1 MQCGTQFLYEKDEP
15 ETEREQ
21 KNMETAA
28 TIWQLQDKPS
38 MHCTLHKVGLLPVD
52 FIVELSMI

>member
-1 MQCGTQFLYEKDEP
+1 MQCGTQFLSEKEEP

-28 TIWQLQDKPS
+28 TI
-38 MHCTLHKVGLLPVD
+38 
-52 FIVELSMI
+52 